1 MKEILVYTAYF
12 PPGAPPVGHD
22 CPDSMM
28 TLAELLALPIF
39 HSPPDRRDELAA
51 YIAAM
56 QQLIDQAL
64 ELMALEPPP
73 A

>member
-1 MKEILVYTAYF
+1 M
-12 PPGAPPVGHD
+12 
-22 CPDSMM
+22 
-28 TLAELLALPIF
+28 ALPIF